1 MRGELGT
8 FSMAEILQLIGTQEK
23 SGVLRVKSNGKSAV
37 LFFESGKVISARE
50 RRQGIRDPFLFYL
63 HENAAIGLEDLNKVM
78 EIRQG
83 DGGDT
88 VDILLGEKVVDQKA
102 LAKMLSQYAHQTL
115 ETIVKWE
122 TGTYDF
128 GASTDGNPDKDIMK
142 PLRLEP
148 ILMEALR
155 RKDEV
160 EEIRRFLPS
169 FDTRIRICEPNI
181 EELQLDDDDAS
192 VLILIDGNKTIDEI
206 IEESSAD
213 EVETLDIL
221 EKLFA
226 LGVVSIT
233 EKAAPPGRM
242 MASSPVRSAAVAAA
256 IVIAAA
262 ALRFLVFAPPSSESK
277 QINELRTTVADF
289 IDSREIQNLHFAL
302 DAYRE
307 TTGAYPENLSEL
319 VTAGL
324 LLRSQI
330 EDHHGGMY
338 AYMLVASENR
348 YMLTSL

>member
-23 SGVLRVKSNGKSAV
+23 SGVLRVKSKGKSAV
-37 LFFESGKVISARE
+37 LFFESGKVISSRE
-50 RRQGIRDPFLFYL
+50 RRQGVRDPFLFYL

-88 VDILLGEKVVDQKA
+88 VDILLGEKVVDQKT
-102 LAKMLSQYAHQTL
+102 LAEMLSQYAHQTL

-128 GASTDGNPDKDIMK
+128 RASTDGNPDKDIMK

-169 FDTRIRICEPNI
+169 FDTKIRICEPNI

-192 VLILIDGNKTIDEI
+192 VLILIDGKKTIDEI

-233 EKAAPPGRM
+233 EKAVPPGRM
-242 MASSPVRSAAVAAA
+242 IVSSPVRSVAVAAA

-262 ALRFLVFAPPSSESK
+262 ALRFLAFAPPDSESK
-277 QINELRTTVADF
+277 QMDELRTTAADF

-307 TTGAYPENLSEL
+307 TTGGYPGNLSEL

-324 LLRSQI
+324 LLQSQI
-330 EDHHGGMY
+330 EDRHGGMY
-338 AYMLVASENR
+338 AYRLVASENR
-348 YMLTSL
+348 YLLTSL